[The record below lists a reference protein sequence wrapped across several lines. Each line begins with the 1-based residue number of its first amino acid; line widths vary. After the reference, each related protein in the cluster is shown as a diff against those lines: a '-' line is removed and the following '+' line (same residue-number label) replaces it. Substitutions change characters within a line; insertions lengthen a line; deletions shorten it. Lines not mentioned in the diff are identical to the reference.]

1 MKITIILIFLFC
13 PLIAKQPSEKSEPV
27 FKEIRVKNQE
37 FKSSKI
43 NYVNYF
49 PLQTGDFWEYIESEG
64 LLSSQT
70 KEVLGDTLLSNGK
83 TYKKVYTQ
91 YCANSVAPMPN
102 IELLRKDSIG
112 NIYTFFDD
120 KDHLLYD
127 FSKNVGDTISSPWQ
141 GYYWGI
147 SKKYQVIA
155 FGEDT
160 VKAIDMYLND
170 SLNQQSYFITFI
182 EKYGITFYSGE
193 RNRQAGDYV
202 SAKYWG
208 SIIDGFQRK
217 ELLVTKSAP
226 DWKVYYPLEVGDK
239 WIYEETNYSH
249 LQSILVLEVV
259 KDTLFEDGFI
269 YKKVHRTVTWTG
281 NTEPAEDFFLYERLD
296 STGKVF
302 RIVPFDGDYNGRPVL
317 QFSMCVGDTIALYR
331 NVDEYRMLRNKL
343 NYFWDILDV
352 HEFTLFYSDPY
363 SLASEDQFFVK
374 NIGLI
379 KKDTEGIFDSLIG
392 AYLNGVVYGDTTITA
407 IKEAVFNPGIINLS
421 QNYPNPFNGTTKISF
436 NLKSQQK
443 VTLIIYDLTGK
454 EVKRLIYNQ
463 GSTVGVHEVIWNG
476 KNNGGREVASGI
488 YLYTLILKNS
498 RVHAKKLIYLK

>member
-392 AYLNGVVYGDTTITA
+392 AYIDGNVYGDTTVTSLTE
-407 IKEAVFNPGIINLS
+407 KRSLPQKLTLY
-421 QNYPNPFNGTTKISF
+421 QNYPNPFNPTTIISF
-436 NLKSQQK
+436 FLPYKEKVILK
-443 VTLIIYDLTGK
+443 IYDISGK
-454 EVKRLIYNQ
+454 MVKTILDGRIIKSGY
-463 GSTVGVHEVIWNG
+463 HKFPWNAINDSG
-476 KNNGGREVASGI
+476 KKVSAGI
-488 YLYTLILKNS
+488 YIYRIIVNKGEFYS
-498 RVHAKKLIYLK
+498 KKLIYIR